1 MMPNANE
8 LTIIILYSN
17 QKYGLLIPDSYTIR
31 QIKKEI
37 QTYLGI
43 KLENQVL
50 SYDQL
55 ILENDKTVSFYNIQD
70 SSEILLIENAFQ
82 DHLVNKD
89 VDLIELDSWLD
100 YLNTDYEN
108 ASRFMQDADYI
119 LNKLHEN
126 EHKPYALEAIDNA
139 IAFVRRCNEKAGK
152 LQLLCEQLAR
162 KYAYMCSEYDRF
174 LKEISESKV
183 KQMEL
188 AKELDMLN
196 LRTIREGEIEKLRS
210 SNSPPSLPK
219 PPSTPVPQERNPIKS
234 YLWSLNSLPVAKKET
249 MEAISDGEE
258 DTASRLTLRLPSYQ
272 QAPKLRIVRINAD
285 GRVVKGGQGTEE
297 DEDEE
302 IRQQRVAL
310 VKEVTEHID
319 LPRRYPIHVYTG
331 NSCGLL
337 QEHTRDAAMRLIDDI
352 ENHPDHYSSM
362 TTLDLSYCGIGN
374 EGFIRLIS
382 AFMNNSTIPLQALH
396 LAGNGLGANQIF
408 YLLNQLHMNSLRN
421 SQGSEAEPDFIFP
434 KLQILNLNGNPI
446 GNSGVMQLFRLFEK
460 RALPSLHQICL
471 INTCLT
477 TEVTSMLINV
487 NLHEN
492 NLIDIVIPETQMAQM
507 TESERDIMLR
517 LYDRI
522 EKRCVSSL
530 DIDQRISDTCMQL
543 YFYTVI
549 ESIDDG
555 LQRLSIRDVDFSG
568 NCGTVFMSL
577 FAQYVRYGR
586 CRKLSSLT
594 LSHCSIGDRQVLSLC
609 DLVSLFASQGLKEF
623 HYLGLDNNMV
633 TSVGLMSFLKT
644 ILACREKK
652 VVIDFSIIGNP
663 IGDAGLAAYLNQ
675 YYSPFHASIDT
686 LNLNGC
692 AITDIGLSLLSDALG
707 KLTGG
712 NSIRAI
718 NLSDNPLT
726 DSCVVSMTQIL
737 QRLPLLRNLYLEKTE
752 MTEKGLQSIVSYY
765 VQNRPSQLLYLSMRS
780 RSATGLLRRQSC

>member
-1 MMPNANE
+1 M
-8 LTIIILYSN
+8 
-17 QKYGLLIPDSYTIR
+17 
-31 QIKKEI
+31 
-37 QTYLGI
+37 
-43 KLENQVL
+43 L

-188 AKELDMLN
+188 AKGEHVLSLSFQELDMLN

-362 TTLDLSYCGIGN
+362 TTLDLSCAFSEYERAVDCGIGN

-434 KLQILNLNGNPI
+434 KLQILNLNG
-446 GNSGVMQLFRLFEK
+446 RK
-460 RALPSLHQICL
+460 RMRVKPRKPHRQQRRDAALPSVREARAALPAPDLSDQCL
-471 INTCLT
+471 FSFRSSVDTCLT

-530 DIDQRISDTCMQL
+530 DIDRSTFLLLPRRTHLRHLHAALFLHGHRVDRRRPPAPL
-543 YFYTVI
+543 HPRRR
-549 ESIDDG
+549 
-555 LQRLSIRDVDFSG
+555 LQRQLWHRVHVALRPVRALRPLSE
-568 NCGTVFMSL
+568 
-577 FAQYVRYGR
+577 AQ
-586 CRKLSSLT
+586 
-594 LSHCSIGDRQVLSLC
+594 
-609 DLVSLFASQGLKEF
+609 
-623 HYLGLDNNMV
+623 
-633 TSVGLMSFLKT
+633 
-644 ILACREKK
+644 
-652 VVIDFSIIGNP
+652 
-663 IGDAGLAAYLNQ
+663 
-675 YYSPFHASIDT
+675 
-686 LNLNGC
+686 
-692 AITDIGLSLLSDALG
+692 
-707 KLTGG
+707 
-712 NSIRAI
+712 
-718 NLSDNPLT
+718 
-726 DSCVVSMTQIL
+726 
-737 QRLPLLRNLYLEKTE
+737 
-752 MTEKGLQSIVSYY
+752 
-765 VQNRPSQLLYLSMRS
+765 
-780 RSATGLLRRQSC
+780 